1 MGRIEDRIAATQ
13 QRLDQLKAQKEAHD
27 ARKLAALLKGQRS
40 EDTRRKILIGAMVLG
55 KMQDDPQ
62 TRQRILDDLD
72 AFLTRNDDRALFSL
86 PALPTP
92 EGSDAAHQALE
103 DTEA

>member
-1 MGRIEDRIAATQ
+1 MSNIDDKITAAQ
-13 QRLDQLKAQKEAHD
+13 KRLDQLKAQKEAHD

-62 TRQRILDDLD
+62 TNKQMLNDLD
-72 AFLTRNDDRALFSL
+72 EFLTRDDDRALFSL
-86 PALPTP
+86 PSLPNK
-92 EGSDAAHQALE
+92 
-103 DTEA
+103 